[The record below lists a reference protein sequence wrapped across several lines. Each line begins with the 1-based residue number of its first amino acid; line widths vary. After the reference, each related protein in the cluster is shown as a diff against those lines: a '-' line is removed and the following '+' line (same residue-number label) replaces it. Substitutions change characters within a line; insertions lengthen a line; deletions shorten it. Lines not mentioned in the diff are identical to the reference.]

1 MVRNNWT
8 YQEAQQG
15 AKEFLKTVAIV
26 VEAAGTFDHAIKL
39 GLIGGNETALMGS
52 GIRDAI
58 PPSRGGDNSDP
69 DAEVKWDDLLAT
81 ALIERGLESLSDA
94 EAMVS
99 LVSMLDQNDLPVLG
113 VVEELDG

>member
-1 MVRNNWT
+1 MVRNNWSFA
-8 YQEAQQG
+8 EAQQG

-26 VEAAGTFDHAIKL
+26 VEAAGTFERAVEL
-39 GLIGGNETALMGS
+39 GLIGGNQTALMAS

-58 PPSRGGDNSDP
+58 PPSRGGGNSDP

-81 ALIERGLESLSDA
+81 ALIERGLDSLSDA

-99 LVSMLDQNDLPVLG
+99 MLMNGEVPPVEALPEVQG
-113 VVEELDG
+113 